1 MIREAICPTCHK
13 EVEIDEKGRCVICGH
28 LILETEKELKAKQAA
43 AKQRMAREAAKAAKA
58 K

>member
-13 EVEIDEKGRCVICGH
+13 EVEIDAAGRCMICGH
-28 LILETEKELKAKQAA
+28 QILETEKVLKAKQAA
-43 AKQRMAREAAKAAKA
+43 AKKEAAKAAKD